1 MDARGSLGVPQ
12 DFAGMVGLSSGG
24 HIYAANVPQQDSECW
39 PVIFDDAGSSQNAD
53 FDYLYFSCLFR
64 FVMK

>member
-53 FDYLYFSCLFR
+53 FD
-64 FVMK
+64 